1 MKNVCS
7 EVSALW
13 FDYREHCDYSCSF
26 HSVGEVTLLL
36 GSQACESTGQDLAT
50 LGYEFLEQINI
61 LVINGITR
69 LDR

>member
-1 MKNVCS
+1 MKHVS
-7 EVSALW
+7 SQGSALW
-13 FDYREHCDYSCSF
+13 IDKRQHCHNASSL